1 MTLDDVPVDLV
12 IVPDDLK
19 RAGICISPGGR
30 RWFSSRGFDF
40 RDFIRHGISA
50 RTLFETGDAYALR
63 VIQVRLD
70 G

>member
-1 MTLDDVPVDLV
+1 MTLDDVPADLV

-30 RWFSSRGFDF
+30 RWFAAQSLDF
-40 RDFIRHGISA
+40 RDFIRNGIPA
-50 RTLFETGDAYALR
+50 RTLFATGDAYALK